1 MSKYAQ
7 VIIETAHTDIDRV
20 FHYKIP
26 EMLEDLCIGMR
37 VKVPFGRADKKI
49 EGYVIGFSDST
60 DIEDSKIKY
69 IFDVCDKYPIFTME
83 TIELAKW
90 MKEKYYCTL
99 TECLQC
105 IMPSGVDLKES
116 KLSIVQLNPELN
128 DIQRIY
134 DTYASKP
141 SLKAQASIIEL
152 LRSHGEM
159 TTIDIKNTLK
169 ITDSPLNT
177 LQKKAIVQITEQVN
191 NKNPYNISHYPKTNP
206 LLPTQEQKEVIE
218 YIQHYLNENQVET
231 FLIHGVTGSGKT
243 EVYLQLIQYVV
254 DLGKQAIVLVP
265 EIALTPQT
273 VARFVGRFGDRVAV
287 THSKMSMG
295 ERIAQWNKAR
305 NGQADVM
312 IGPRSAVFAP
322 FENLGI
328 IIIDEEHENSYK
340 SETTPKYHAREI
352 AQKRCE
358 LTGAKLALGSATPS
372 IETYYKGRNGNI
384 HLLLMKNRAKNS
396 ILPEVHIIDMRAEL
410 ASGNRSIFAQQLT
423 NAIQSNL
430 NKKEQTILFLN
441 RRGHSTFV
449 SCRKCGYVAKC
460 TDCNLPYT
468 YHQDSKQLI
477 CHHCGR
483 VEKSPII
490 CPQCGSK
497 YIKYFG
503 VGTQKVEEE
512 ARRMFPNAVI
522 ARMDAD
528 TTSKKHSHEQILERF
543 SKGDIDILIGTQM
556 IAKGHDF
563 PKVTLVGVIAA
574 DLSLNSDDF
583 RGPEVTFQLLT
594 QVSGRAGRDKLAGQ
608 VFIQSYNPESY
619 AIALSKTQ
627 DYEQFYDEEIALR
640 AMMKYP
646 PFSNIFVFL
655 LTGENEKEVIT
666 SAYKLMDVLKYYN
679 RKEKFELL
687 GPAPASLSKI
697 KKQYRWKIIIKCEQ
711 EELLKTYAMY
721 CLDKYNKVKNNSGI
735 AIHLYMNPM
744 ISL

>member
-1 MSKYAQ
+1 MSKYAE
-7 VIIETAHTDIDRV
+7 VIIETAHTDIDKV

-26 EMLEDLCIGMR
+26 NNLTDLCIGMR
-37 VKVPFGRADKKI
+37 VKVPFGRGDKKI
-49 EGYVIGFSDST
+49 EAYVIGFSDNT
-60 DIEDSKIKY
+60 DIDDSRIKY
-69 IFDVCDKYPIFTME
+69 IFEICDKYPIFTME

-90 MKEKYYCTL
+90 MKDKYYCTL

-116 KLSIVQLNPELN
+116 KLTFAEINTEIK
-128 DIQRIY
+128 DIHKVYEQYIE
-134 DTYASKP
+134 KP
-141 SLKAQASIIEL
+141 SLKAQATIIEIL
-152 LRSHGEM
+152 LEQGKM
-159 TTIDIKNTLK
+159 TTVDIKNTLK
-169 ITDSPLNT
+169 ISDSPLST
-177 LQKKAIVQITEQVN
+177 LQKKGIIVISQQDN
-191 NKNPYNISHYPKTNP
+191 NKNPYNISHYEKTEK
-206 LLPTQEQKEVIE
+206 LHPTIEQKGVID
-218 YIQHYLNENQVET
+218 YIARYLNEQKYET

-243 EVYLQLIQYVV
+243 EVYLQLIQDAI

-265 EIALTPQT
+265 EISLTPQT
-273 VARFVGRFGDRVAV
+273 VARFVGRFGDRVAL
-287 THSKMSMG
+287 THSRMSMG

-312 IGPRSAVFAP
+312 IGPRSAIFAP
-322 FENLGI
+322 FENLGM
-328 IIIDEEHENSYK
+328 IIIDEEHENTYK

-358 LTGAKLALGSATPS
+358 LTDAKLVLGSATPS
-372 IETYYKGRNGNI
+372 VETYYKARSGAI
-384 HLLLMKNRAKNS
+384 HLLSMKNRAKS
-396 ILPEVHIIDMRAEL
+396 SQLPTINIVDMREEL
-410 ASGNRSIFAQQLT
+410 ASGNRSIFAQKLAAQ
-423 NAIQSNL
+423 IKSNIE
-430 NKKEQTILFLN
+430 KREQTILFLN

-460 TDCNLPYT
+460 PDCNLPYT
-468 YHQDSKQLI
+468 YHQDTKLLI
-477 CHHCGR
+477 CHHCG
-483 VEKSPII
+483 KTQNSPEV

-512 ARRMFPNAVI
+512 ARKMFPNARI

-528 TTSKKHSHEQILERF
+528 TTSKKHSHEQILDSF
-543 SKGDIDILIGTQM
+543 HNGDIDILIGTQM

-563 PKVTLVGVIAA
+563 PRVTLVGVIAA

-583 RGPEVTFQLLT
+583 RGPEITFQLLT

-627 DYEQFYDEEIALR
+627 DYEKFYDEEIALR
-640 AMMKYP
+640 GMMKYP

-666 SAYKLMDVLKYYN
+666 SAYKLMDVLKHYN

-687 GPAPASLSKI
+687 GPAPASISKI
-697 KKQYRWKIIIKCEQ
+697 KKQYRWKIIIKCE
-711 EELLKTYAMY
+711 EEALLKTYVVY
-721 CLDKYNKVKNNSGI
+721 CLNKFNEIRINSNI
-735 AIHLYMNPM
+735 AIHLNMNPM
-744 ISL
+744 ISI